1 MWFCLLSAPPSQSHA
16 ILLTLQVRCISRV
29 DFSTFYTVKFCRKRE
44 CKRETLCGWDSP
56 KLILSSKPIINVV
69 AQVGLC
75 MRLRTE
81 RDFLAEQIVEN
92 ALSDSDNEGKVSC
105 HVVLRCGFCNNPS
118 TKQTSKST
126 YSAGFP
132 KMTSP
137 IIIICQLAQLLLV

>member
-1 MWFCLLSAPPSQSHA
+1 MLIFRHFIQSNSAGNVNVSG
-16 ILLTLQVRCISRV
+16 
-29 DFSTFYTVKFCRKRE
+29 
-44 CKRETLCGWDSP
+44 ETLCGWDSP

-105 HVVLRCGFCNNPS
+105 HVVLRCGFCNNPLNK
-118 TKQTSKST
+118 TNK
-126 YSAGFP
+126 
-132 KMTSP
+132 
-137 IIIICQLAQLLLV
+137 